1 MIRQISADSRL
12 MNLKNFKNRSP
23 SQMLLNHPKLTKT
36 NKVPILNRKLKAE
49 VSISD
54 AMSETSKGS
63 A

>member
-1 MIRQISADSRL
+1 
-12 MNLKNFKNRSP
+12 
-23 SQMLLNHPKLTKT
+23 MLLNHPKLTKT

-54 AMSETSKGS
+54 VMSETSKGS

>member
-1 MIRQISADSRL
+1 